1 MKIAIVKPDYRAA
14 GGFEAVVERLE
25 RGLRARGHEV
35 DVVQVDATLG
45 PGAATA
51 SRVDEAYLALFRDF
65 FFHLSI
71 VARFEALDVSGYDAV
86 LCTQPGSYAVSHPHK
101 VLLFYH
107 HVRSFYDLQRVI
119 ETVRG
124 HDIEL
129 HHLAAHIVRDIDS
142 CFLRSDVPILAGS
155 RRVKERLAQHNG
167 LDANVEVF
175 SAGVDPVFF
184 DGTARGASLAALCVG
199 RHEFPKRVEL
209 FLHAMC
215 HVDGVEGRVVGIGA
229 FTDRLKGIDAWL
241 RLRHLDEA
249 LVPSWD
255 PAGCLVDDH
264 ALWLRDTIHK
274 PMAEL
279 SAAREALE
287 RREVR
292 SNVRFLGRVSPD
304 DLVREYRTARLVV
317 CPAFDEDFGLT
328 CLEAMACGTPVV
340 ACRDGGG
347 YVELIEDGI
356 DGLLVEPNGPAIAA
370 AIRTLQDDELA
381 RAMGARGRQKARAYT
396 WDRAVDQVERA
407 LQRA

>member
-1 MKIAIVKPDYRAA
+1 
-14 GGFEAVVERLE
+14 
-25 RGLRARGHEV
+25 
-35 DVVQVDATLG
+35 
-45 PGAATA
+45 
-51 SRVDEAYLALFRDF
+51 
-65 FFHLSI
+65 
-71 VARFEALDVSGYDAV
+71 
-86 LCTQPGSYAVSHPHK
+86 
-101 VLLFYH
+101 
-107 HVRSFYDLQRVI
+107 
-119 ETVRG
+119 
-124 HDIEL
+124 
-129 HHLAAHIVRDIDS
+129 
-142 CFLRSDVPILAGS
+142 
-155 RRVKERLAQHNG
+155 
-167 LDANVEVF
+167 
-175 SAGVDPVFF
+175 
-184 DGTARGASLAALCVG
+184 
-199 RHEFPKRVEL
+199 
-209 FLHAMC
+209 
-215 HVDGVEGRVVGIGA
+215 
-229 FTDRLKGIDAWL
+229 
-241 RLRHLDEA
+241 
-249 LVPSWD
+249 VPSWD

-347 YVELIEDGI
+347 YVELIEDGV

-396 WDRAVDQVERA
+396 WDRAVAQVERA